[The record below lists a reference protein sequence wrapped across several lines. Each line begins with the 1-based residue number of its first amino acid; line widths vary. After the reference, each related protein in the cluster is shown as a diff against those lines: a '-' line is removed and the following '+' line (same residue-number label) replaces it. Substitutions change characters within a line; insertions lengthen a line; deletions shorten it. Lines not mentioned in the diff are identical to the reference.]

1 MLRSRIFNIGTILM
15 LMIALLGISCEN
27 RMGTS
32 AETVSVSIS
41 VSVPGN
47 AKTIGYD
54 GSVDGVTGELTSIH
68 LTLREGL
75 TASGDIVT
83 EADIS
88 VVNGTAMAVMKD
100 ILPGDFTIEADGY
113 SGTVQLTHDTWSGRI
128 DGGTG
133 TVSIISGTLIDT
145 PSGTVS
151 VTPVLPTSVTG
162 SVNVSWIMKDME
174 ETVKYTGTGT
184 FTAGS
189 SSPFVLESSTGFLPG
204 RYVLEMSVTSGS
216 NTISGIGIMRLLPGL
231 PASGKVLMNGDSG
244 SVGEALKLTLTDST
258 GKLIEMSPDSSE
270 YILKDDTVVMTLSGF
285 ASEPSSILV
294 YDGGNELGT
303 EAAKAYEGGK
313 MTVTCS
319 GIESGVHDITVIAA
333 DGTPSGIGS
342 VTFTIVV
349 NAPVFLPKVATPVIT
364 WY

>member
-1 MLRSRIFNIGTILM
+1 
-15 LMIALLGISCEN
+15 
-27 RMGTS
+27 
-32 AETVSVSIS
+32 
-41 VSVPGN
+41 
-47 AKTIGYD
+47 
-54 GSVDGVTGELTSIH
+54 
-68 LTLREGL
+68 
-75 TASGDIVT
+75 
-83 EADIS
+83 
-88 VVNGTAMAVMKD
+88 MAVMKD

-113 SGTVQLTHDTWSGRI
+113 SGTLQLTHDTWSGRI
-128 DGGTG
+128 DSGTE

-162 SVNVSWIMKDME
+162 SVNVSWTMKDME

-189 SSPFVLESSTGFLPG
+189 TSPFVLESSTGFLPG

-294 YDGGNELGT
+294 YDGGKELGT
-303 EAAKAYEGGK
+303 EAAKAYESGK